1 MDWRYIPNKFKFL
14 RSAFSRRRLQQIVSP
29 CLHRNGLLSA
39 TAQGR
44 TINRKVMIWASRQ
57 FLNCITLPLPH
68 IYCSQTKMTGCKI
81 KDRLFA
87 INMTAL
93 ITTIDSV
100 RWLVWEVISVQGA
113 TFQSAQ
119 VQLAEKYGFYL
130 ISARKNAAWHHL
142 AALAL

>member
-1 MDWRYIPNKFKFL
+1 
-14 RSAFSRRRLQQIVSP
+14 
-29 CLHRNGLLSA
+29 
-39 TAQGR
+39 
-44 TINRKVMIWASRQ
+44 MIWANRQ
-57 FLNCITLPLPH
+57 FLNCITLPLPYT
-68 IYCSQTKMTGCKI
+68 YCSQTKMTGCKI
-81 KDRLFA
+81 KVRLFA

-130 ISARKNAAWHHL
+130 ISARKNLAWHHL
-142 AALAL
+142 DALAP